1 MVKRM
6 LQYVRKNFLLA
17 IGIVLLVLTFYISYS
32 RSVSFSFV
40 DEFNNWV
47 AGYYMIQG
55 RMLYSEIFFNHQ
67 PLMPMVS
74 AVIQYVAGPLTLYK
88 IVTIHRL
95 FIGMYLVFFGALT
108 IWKLRYIGLGVVAFH
123 TATMFYTFGNLF
135 LAEALLVYPTAILFA
150 GMWDSMAHNV
160 PLKYHDYLL
169 YGTCVLLF
177 LLSRE
182 PYILPALIMYGMMM
196 RNVWRT
202 REGIL
207 SLGMIFFITVLI
219 LTLFPWKSY
228 IFSLTSLNMTG
239 IVSGEIKQNGN
250 LWMSVVK
257 SLFYPLYI
265 IFSGKVTYVR
275 LIQVTVVGIVFFVS
289 TKLVAIQK
297 YRQALVL
304 SFFVLGLFA
313 VRVVIP
319 GTAFYEAYRQLP
331 WYGAIFT
338 FVLIGLREYKKNN
351 RKTRIIFP
359 ILLLMFGVCYLN
371 PQSFLYAKVQKEHE
385 FTIHYLDYVQKG
397 ELIHALSQPTDT
409 VFVHGWGSLTYLV
422 AQQPPAYDYVFDYP
436 VTDSILLFTSAKER
450 MYTQFQPSFVD
461 AGRCNP
467 VKDAKALFPDDV
479 WKQYGYVTQNNTNI
493 CLFVDK
499 DVMSRGFSR
508 ETLQKMNYTY
518 KEL

>member
-1 MVKRM
+1 MTSIA
-6 LQYVRKNFLLA
+6 LL
-17 IGIVLLVLTFYISYS
+17 ILTFYVSYS

-74 AVIQYVAGPLTLYK
+74 AIIQYAVSPLTLYK
-88 IVTIHRL
+88 VVVIHRI

-123 TATMFYTFGNLF
+123 IATMFYTFGNLF
-135 LAEALLVYPTAILFA
+135 LAEALLVYPSAILFA
-150 GMWDSMAHNV
+150 GMWDSMVHNT

-182 PYILPALIMYGMMM
+182 PYIPPALIMYGIIM
-196 RNVWRT
+196 RDVWRT

-207 SLGMIFFITVLI
+207 SLSMIFFIVVLI

-228 IFSLTSLNMTG
+228 VFSMTSLNMTG
-239 IVSGEIKQNGN
+239 IVSGEIKQNGS

-257 SLFYPLYI
+257 SFFYPVYI
-265 IFSGKVTYVR
+265 VFSGKVTYVR
-275 LIQVTVVGIVFFVS
+275 LIQVVVVGVILFVS
-289 TKLVAIQK
+289 TALVAIQK
-297 YRQALVL
+297 YRRVLIL
-304 SFFVLGLFA
+304 SFLVLGLLA
-313 VRVVIP
+313 VRVVVP

-338 FVLIGLREYKKNN
+338 FALIGLREYRKNN
-351 RKTRIIFP
+351 RKTRILFP

-371 PQSFLYAKVQKEHE
+371 PQSFLYAQVEKENE
-385 FTIHYLDYVQKG
+385 FTTHYLDYVQKG
-397 ELIHALSQPTDT
+397 ELIHALSQQTDT

-422 AQQPPAYDYVFDYP
+422 AQRPSAYDYVFDYP
-436 VTDSILLFTSAKER
+436 VTDSISLFSLAKER
-450 MYTQFQPSFVD
+450 MYAQFQPSFVD
-461 AGRCNP
+461 AGWCSP
-467 VKDAKALFPDDV
+467 TKDAKALFPHDV
-479 WKQYGYVTQNNTNI
+479 WKQYGYVTQHNTDM
-493 CLFVDK
+493 CLFVNK
-499 DVMSRGFSR
+499 NVMSRKSVQ
-508 ETLQKMNYTY
+508 EMLQKMGYAY